1 MKINE
6 ALSGELTQ
14 PSLGVP
20 SDAALYG
27 FEDTWRRSQEKEPGE
42 GCKVHGKDTSIPR
55 AAPVNG
61 EPSAH
66 TEDKHSPTEDRED
79 LETG

>member
-1 MKINE
+1 MS
-6 ALSGELTQ
+6 LL
-14 PSLGVP
+14 SLGVP

-27 FEDTWRRSQEKEPGE
+27 FEDTCRRSQEEVVKSTE
-42 GCKVHGKDTSIPR
+42 KTYIPR